1 VNAFKSLSAVTPGLA
16 TLFVARYLNLF
27 VITRIAYP
35 NWQDDAEK
43 ISLATGVF
51 VASAICLIYRDRS
64 KKDLRKLAKQL
75 LWSTILGLAVCLV
88 CWFILGRAFANSLAQ
103 PIQDFWFISFVTT
116 MTLMV
121 ATIAVGALSIKEQ
134 DRSKFWLI
142 VIAALVL
149 IIIGLALLFF
159 F

>member
-1 VNAFKSLSAVTPGLA
+1 
-16 TLFVARYLNLF
+16 
-27 VITRIAYP
+27 
-35 NWQDDAEK
+35 
-43 ISLATGVF
+43 
-51 VASAICLIYRDRS
+51 
-64 KKDLRKLAKQL
+64 
-75 LWSTILGLAVCLV
+75 
-88 CWFILGRAFANSLAQ
+88 
-103 PIQDFWFISFVTT
+103 